1 MAEEGQIT
9 IQVEESCSPV
19 ELAKP
24 TPLHLCDKREAI
36 VVQKD
41 GCP

>member
-9 IQVEESCSPV
+9 VQVEESCSPI
-19 ELAKP
+19 ELDHP
-24 TPLHLCDKREAI
+24 TPLDLGDKCETI

-41 GCP
+41 GCS